1 MKKHIHEKSIREEHA
16 SAAYRE
22 EFADIAYLINSA
34 STLEEWQAVHRLLT
48 KWELQLQ
55 EAGSSMTEMLLLQR
69 KEANAAF
76 AKFVQRRYP
85 EWMQLHPGIMSPDI
99 FKKKIFPLLDQKE
112 KVALVVIDNF
122 RYDQW
127 LAIQPILSEFF
138 SVETEELYT
147 SILPTATQ
155 YARNAIFAGLMPEDI
170 RIMYPQ
176 YWVEEGDEET
186 KNQYEKE
193 LITEQ
198 IQRFR
203 RKDTFEYFKVNESDF
218 CEKVIQKLRSSQQS
232 LMVVVLNFIDMLSH
246 SRTESKMMREL
257 CADEAAYRSL
267 TQSWFRHSP
276 TSRLFERLAQ
286 LGYKVLLTTDHGT
299 IRVEN
304 PVMITADKNTNTNL
318 RYKVGKAL
326 VCKHKECFTMSNPKA
341 FGLPAPNISSSY
353 VFCTGQDFFSYP
365 NNFNYY
371 AQYYSGT
378 FQHGGISLEEMLIPL
393 ITLIPKN

>member
-1 MKKHIHEKSIREEHA
+1 M
-16 SAAYRE
+16 
-22 EFADIAYLINSA
+22 
-34 STLEEWQAVHRLLT
+34 
-48 KWELQLQ
+48 
-55 EAGSSMTEMLLLQR
+55 
-69 KEANAAF
+69 
-76 AKFVQRRYP
+76 
-85 EWMQLHPGIMSPDI
+85 
-99 FKKKIFPLLDQKE
+99 
-112 KVALVVIDNF
+112 
-122 RYDQW
+122 
-127 LAIQPILSEFF
+127 
-138 SVETEELYT
+138 
-147 SILPTATQ
+147 
-155 YARNAIFAGLMPEDI
+155 
-170 RIMYPQ
+170 
-176 YWVEEGDEET
+176 
-186 KNQYEKE
+186 
-193 LITEQ
+193 
-198 IQRFR
+198 QRFR

-276 TSRLFERLAQ
+276 TCRLFERLAQ

-299 IRVEN
+299 IRV
-304 PVMITADKNTNTNL
+304 
-318 RYKVGKAL
+318 
-326 VCKHKECFTMSNPKA
+326 A